1 MTLTELAKH
10 LSVAPRQIRFL
21 IAEAILPAANK
32 TGRSADAYGEEHVS
46 AAERYFAL
54 YRLGMKPSSIK
65 VLLAFDSAVPIVQF
79 GGVELRVSPNADPAS
94 LNVDE
99 IIERVSTA
107 LKTYV
112 AKG

>member
-1 MTLTELAKH
+1 
-10 LSVAPRQIRFL
+10 
-21 IAEAILPAANK
+21 
-32 TGRSADAYGEEHVS
+32 
-46 AAERYFAL
+46 
-54 YRLGMKPSSIK
+54 MKPSSIK

-99 IIERVSTA
+99 IIERVSAA